1 MPITNTLDL
10 ETLSARMNE
19 WASEARTKRGHLV
32 RAFRANLGNRTDLQ
46 AARLAL
52 ILEYAEKHA

>member
-10 ETLSARMNE
+10 ETLVSRMNE
-19 WASEARTKRGHLV
+19 WASETDTKRGRMV
-32 RAFRANLGNRTDLQ
+32 RMLRSPKTNRIDLQ

-52 ILEYAEKHA
+52 LIEEAEAHA

>member
-10 ETLSARMNE
+10 ETLSARMDK
-19 WASEARTKRGHLV
+19 WAAEPRTKRGRLV
-32 RAFRANLGNRTDLQ
+32 RVFRANLGNSPDLQ

-52 ILEYAEKHA
+52 LIGYAEKAA

>member
-10 ETLSARMNE
+10 ETLSARMNA
-19 WASEARTKRGHLV
+19 WANERNSKRGRLV
-32 RAFRANLGNRTDLQ
+32 RAFRKNLGNSPDLQ

-52 ILEYAEKHA
+52 LIAEAA

>member
-10 ETLSARMNE
+10 ETLVSRMNE
-19 WASEARTKRGHLV
+19 WANEPDTKRGRMV
-32 RAFRANLGNRTDLQ
+32 RVFRSPKTNRIDLQ

-52 ILEYAEKHA
+52 LIEEAEAAA

>member
-10 ETLSARMNE
+10 EALSARMDA
-19 WASEARTKRGHLV
+19 WADEPRSKRGRLV
-32 RAFRANLGNRTDLQ
+32 RVFRANLGNSPDLQ

-52 ILEYAEKHA
+52 LIGYAEKTA